1 MPKLRQT
8 TEQEIVC
15 VPMQGLDIDELL
27 SKEWLLTNERGSYC
41 SSTIVGCHTSGYHGL
56 LIGSP
61 DPLVNR
67 IMALSNCL
75 ETVLCNGRAFELST
89 FEFRDCFAPAGYTY
103 LREFRRDTGACWR
116 FGLEPADL
124 RKAVYLARDSD
135 TVVVEYT
142 FQEVREPIDFT
153 LRPFVGLRDYHTLQN
168 ARASLVCEP
177 VGDVLRVRR
186 KAPAQAETQNPA
198 SLLLGCPGMN
208 FESDP
213 QWWFNFV
220 YRVTRE
226 RGQYYTEDLWAPGLF
241 TGHIERPAQVVL
253 WARLTDASRP
263 KAVQAVDVEAIKK
276 DLLRHQKRLIRL
288 AGAQEKTFQILCLA
302 ADQFMVKRQ
311 SAATERTGTPN
322 AKYRVWEGLPSA
334 EYRTWGPEPTTI
346 VAGYPWFADW
356 GRDTFISLPGLL
368 LATGRHAEAGSVLS
382 TFAAA
387 VDEGMVPNHF
397 DDRTGTAH
405 FNSVD
410 ASLWFIHAAFEYLD
424 ATGDTRLFS
433 RDLLPALEAIID
445 FYRRGTRFGIRAD
458 SDGLIVA
465 GDESTQLTWMDAKCD
480 GVAFTPRYG
489 KAVEINAL
497 WHNALRR
504 MENFCQSRASVPARR
519 ETSCEDA
526 RPTGSASPG
535 RYAAMAEQV
544 GQSFCELFWNE
555 ERGYLNDTVRPDG
568 SVDAS
573 LRPNQVFAVSLPY
586 APPLSRDRQRA
597 VVEVVERE
605 LLTPCGL
612 RTLNR
617 QAPGYK
623 GRYEGTPRQRDEAY
637 HQGTVWPYLMG
648 PFVEAYLKVHD
659 FSPRARER
667 AARLIQPLLHHMVE
681 DGCLGTVAEIFDGDP
696 PQRPKGCW
704 AQAWSVAE
712 LIRAYRMV
720 TDAR

>member
-1 MPKLRQT
+1 MPRVRQT
-8 TEQEIVC
+8 TEREIVC
-15 VPMQGLDIDELL
+15 VPTQGLDLDELL
-27 SKEWLLTNERGSYC
+27 RKEWLLTNERGSYC
-41 SSTIVGCHTSGYHGL
+41 ASTIVGCHTSGYHGL

-61 DPLVNR
+61 EPLVSR
-67 IMALSNCL
+67 MMALSNCL
-75 ETVLCNGRAFELST
+75 EAVLCHGRRFELST
-89 FEFRDCFAPAGYTY
+89 FEFPDCFAPTGYKY
-103 LREFRRDTGACWR
+103 LREFRCDTGACWR

-142 FQEVREPIDFT
+142 FEEVREPLDFV
-153 LRPFVGLRDYHTLQN
+153 LRPFVGLRDHHMLQN
-168 ARASLVCEP
+168 ARASFACQL
-177 VGDVLRVRR
+177 VGDVLQVRHEVSGGTE
-186 KAPAQAETQNPA
+186 PQNSP
-198 SLLLGCPGMN
+198 SLLLSCPGMCY
-208 FESDP
+208 ESDP

-220 YRVTRE
+220 YRVNRE

-241 TGHIERPAQVVL
+241 TRHIEWPTRVAL
-253 WARLTDASRP
+253 CARLTDGSQP
-263 KAVQAVDVEAIKK
+263 GKIPPVDVGAVKN
-276 DLLRHQKRLIRL
+276 DLRRHQKRLIRL
-288 AGAQEKTFQILCLA
+288 AGAVGAKDSSPLQTLCLA
-302 ADQFMVKRQ
+302 ADQFVVKRRR
-311 SAATERTGTPN
+311 AGRE
-322 AKYRVWEGLPSA
+322 L
-334 EYRTWGPEPTTI
+334 TTT

-368 LATGRHAEAGSVLS
+368 LATGRHREAGAVLR

-433 RDLLPALEAIID
+433 RDLLAAIEAIID
-445 FYRRGTRFGIRAD
+445 AYHRGTRFGIHAD
-458 SDGLIVA
+458 ADGLITA

-504 MENFCQSRASVPARR
+504 MEKFYAEIRNPKSEIRNAQ
-519 ETSCEDA
+519 
-526 RPTGSASPG
+526 
-535 RYAAMAEQV
+535 YAALAEQV
-544 GQSFCELFWNE
+544 GQSFVALFWNE
-555 ERGYLNDTVRPDG
+555 ERGYLNDAVRPDG

-573 LRPNQVFAVSLPY
+573 LRPNQVFAVSLPQ

-597 VVEVVERE
+597 VVETVERE
-605 LLTPCGL
+605 LLTPYGL

-617 QAPGYK
+617 QAPSYK
-623 GRYEGTPRQRDEAY
+623 GRYEGSPRQRDEAY

-667 AARLIQPLLHHMVE
+667 AAQMLQPLLRHMVE
-681 DGCLGTVAEIFDGDP
+681 DGCLDTIAEIFDGDP
-696 PQRPKGCW
+696 PQRAKGCW

-712 LIRAYRMV
+712 LLRAYRMV
-720 TDAR
+720 ASTD